1 MEPLFNP
8 QVGCV
13 GEADAESGDEGFSV
27 TMAVPVQPPA
37 VWVTVTV

>member
-13 GEADAESGDEGFSV
+13 GDADTERGDEGFSV
-27 TMAVPVQPPA
+27 TLAVPEQPL
-37 VWVTVTV
+37 TV